1 MKNAEKNL
9 LVSNYRIFI
18 AKPLFRSSAP
28 TVIGDYNKV
37 IEHIVNSPDFKNGVE
52 YIKELD
58 GLKFKRVS
66 KDDIKRLMNYDAYS
80 EELCEKLFKIY

>member
-1 MKNAEKNL
+1 MKNADNNL
-9 LVSNYRIFI
+9 LVTSYRIFI

-37 IEHIVNSPDFKNGVE
+37 IEHVVTSPDFKNGVE

-66 KDDIKRLMNYDAYS
+66 KEDIKRLMSYDAYS
-80 EELCEKLFKIY
+80 EELCTKLFQIY